1 MEVVLDVN
9 VFVSAV
15 LSGAGPSAQL
25 VTAMREDRLSVVA
38 CPALVAELGGV
49 LRRDRFRRY
58 LSLDEVDEYA
68 SEIEGLCR
76 MVDDPDPVPAVL
88 RDSDDDYLVALAS
101 ESGAEAIVSG
111 DLDLHEATGLPVE
124 ILTPRETLTR
134 LDR

>member
-1 MEVVLDVN
+1 VEVVLDVN

-25 VTAMREDRLSVVA
+25 VTAMRDDRLSVVA
-38 CPALVAELGGV
+38 CPALVTELASV

-58 LSLDEVDEYA
+58 LSLEEVDEYA
-68 SEIEGLCR
+68 GEIEALCR

-88 RDSDDDYLVALAS
+88 RDPDDDYLVALAS

-111 DLDLHEATGLPVE
+111 DLDLHEATGLSVD
-124 ILTPRETLTR
+124 ILSPWEALTR
-134 LDR
+134 LAG

>member
-1 MEVVLDVN
+1 M
-9 VFVSAV
+9 
-15 LSGAGPSAQL
+15 
-25 VTAMREDRLSVVA
+25 
-38 CPALVAELGGV
+38 AELGGV